1 MLPEINKNTPP
12 MDNEIPKIDL
22 PEDII
27 TGKLMNAEI
36 LNLYTNFPCRI
47 KAEIFVFCRQGNIE
61 ASINLERFRIGSNQ
75 IVTVL
80 PGSILQIHR
89 IEGEVELY
97 FVGFSSQ
104 FVKQVNPVKSIVD
117 IAYAIKR
124 MPVLTINPD
133 VADAIYGNLASLI
146 RTRETF
152 RITNQNF
159 NKQLLLMIIY
169 GLGVAYEKEKP
180 TTEQLTP
187 GERISQE
194 FTQLVID
201 YYVEERNVSFYA
213 QKLGITPAYLSTV
226 IKQMTGKTCTDII
239 ADMVIMDAKAQL
251 KSTTLPVQ
259 EIAYS
264 LHFPN
269 VSFFGKYFKRH
280 VGMGP
285 MEYRNGKEV

>member
-1 MLPEINKNTPP
+1 

-226 IKQMTGKTCTDII
+226 IKQMTGKTCTDVI

-251 KSTTLPVQ
+251 KSTNLPVQ

>member
-1 MLPEINKNTPP
+1 

-180 TTEQLTP
+180 TTGQLTP

>member
-1 MLPEINKNTPP
+1 

>member
-1 MLPEINKNTPP
+1 
-12 MDNEIPKIDL
+12 MDNEIPKLDL

-27 TGKLMNAEI
+27 TRKQKNAEI